1 MDESV
6 LYLGES
12 IGLDEPNTSKTVQ
25 CPMLLN
31 GYPFNEKFIV
41 YRTHHRDSKWPVH
54 QAIQYHRILD
64 GFPCRKYYI
73 VVL

>member
-12 IGLDEPNTSKTVQ
+12 VGLDEPNTSKTVQ

-31 GYPFNEKFIV
+31 GYPFPFLFHTRYIS
-41 YRTHHRDSKWPVH
+41 YWMGSCP
-54 QAIQYHRILD
+54 ISLD
-64 GFPCRKYYI
+64 IAWMSLCCI
-73 VVL
+73 WASL